1 MKTIIYYLHRG
12 DKLPFYVGKT
22 KNLPKKREKS
32 HQKRLND
39 SSIILETI
47 DSVDDWRYWEKHYI
61 ILFRNLGY
69 PLINKNSGGGGS
81 EIVKESTKQ
90 KISQSNKGT
99 IHPIEG
105 RISTSN
111 KLKGRKLPPEQV
123 EKIRLAKTG
132 KPNPKKGKPDGPKPG
147 VSEAHKGR
155 TSPNKDKGTPVA
167 LYTISGEY
175 LNIYSNYT
183 LLAIALNINPETV
196 RCHLVGKANT
206 ICNKQ
211 YKVKY
216 VLGDG

>member
-22 KNLPKKREKS
+22 KNLPNKRKKE

-39 SSIILETI
+39 SSIILEVI

-61 ILFRNLGY
+61 TLFKNLGHS
-69 PLINKNSGGGGS
+69 LINQNSGGGGP

-90 KISQSNKGT
+90 KISQANKGT

-111 KLKGRKLPPEQV
+111 KLRGRKLSPEQV

-155 TSPNKDKGTPVA
+155 TSPNKGKGTPVA
-167 LYTISGEY
+167 LYNTLGEY
-175 LNIYSNYT
+175 LNTYSNYT
-183 LLAIALNINPETV
+183 LLALDLNINPETV

-216 VLGDG
+216 VLGDE

>member
-12 DKLPFYVGKT
+12 DKIPFYVGKT
-22 KNLPKKREKS
+22 KNIPNKREKE

-39 SSIILETI
+39 SSVILEVI

-61 ILFRNLGY
+61 ALFKNLGY
-69 PLINKNSGGGGS
+69 YLTNQNSGGGGP

-90 KISQSNKGT
+90 KISQENKGT

-111 KLKGRKLPPEQV
+111 KLKGRKLSPEQI

-155 TSPNKDKGTPVA
+155 TSPNKGKGNLVA
-167 LYTISGEY
+167 LYTTTGTYIQTY
-175 LNIYSNYT
+175 PNYT
-183 LLAIALNINPETV
+183 TLALNLNINPETV

-211 YKVKY
+211 YKVQY
-216 VLGDG
+216 V

>member
-1 MKTIIYYLHRG
+1 MKTTIYYLHRG

-22 KNLPKKREKS
+22 KNIPNKREKE

-39 SSIILETI
+39 FSIILEVI

-61 ILFRNLGY
+61 TLFKNLGH
-69 PLINKNSGGGGS
+69 PLINRNSGGGGS

-90 KISQSNKGT
+90 KISQANKGT
-99 IHPIEG
+99 IHPTEG
-105 RISTSN
+105 RISASN

-155 TSPNKDKGTPVA
+155 TSPNKGKGRSVS
-167 LYTISGEY
+167 LYTVSGKY
-175 LNIYSNYT
+175 IKTYNSYYD
-183 LLAIALNINPETV
+183 LALDLNINPETV

-211 YKVKY
+211 YKVQY
-216 VLGDG
+216 V

>member
-12 DKLPFYVGKT
+12 DKIPFYVGKT
-22 KNLPKKREKS
+22 KNFPNKREKE

-39 SSIILETI
+39 SSIILEVI

-61 ILFRNLGY
+61 TLFKNLGHS
-69 PLINKNSGGGGS
+69 LTNQNSGGGGP

-90 KISQSNKGT
+90 KISQANKGT

-105 RISTSN
+105 RISASN

-155 TSPNKDKGTPVA
+155 TSPNKGKGRNVS
-167 LYTISGEY
+167 LYTVSGEY
-175 LNIYSNYT
+175 IKTYDSYYDLALN
-183 LLAIALNINPETV
+183 LNINPETV

-211 YKVKY
+211 YKVQY
-216 VLGDG
+216 VLT

>member
-155 TSPNKDKGTPVA
+155 TSPNKGKGTPVI
-167 LYTISGEY
+167 LYTTSGEY
-175 LNIYSNYT
+175 LNTYSNYT
-183 LLAIALNINPETV
+183 ILALDLNINPETV

-216 VLGDG
+216 VSGDE